1 MGRNASEDWDR
12 NILGAKIIADSTF
25 IGGPGFFFREFVVF
39 GGFGVLDKFRT
50 KVINFRKGCS
60 AFISSLARDGLW
72 QAAFQMFCHLHNF
85 TIKATVVTISAML
98 TACDFEAFFVGCN
111 RFPRINGLVL
121 TKKHAGH

>member
-1 MGRNASEDWDR
+1 MGRNVSDVWDR

-39 GGFGVLDKFRT
+39 LGIWCFRQNPNQSHE
-50 KVINFRKGCS
+50 NFRKGCS

-72 QAAFQMFCHLHNF
+72 QAAFQMFCHLHEF

-111 RFPRINGLVL
+111 RFPRINGL
-121 TKKHAGH
+121 

>member
-1 MGRNASEDWDR
+1 MGRNVSDVWDR
-12 NILGAKIIADSTF
+12 NILGAKIITDSTF
-25 IGGPGFFFREFVVF
+25 IWGPGFFFREFVGF
-39 GGFGVLDKFRT
+39 GVEFGVLDKIPT

-111 RFPRINGLVL
+111 RLPRINGL
-121 TKKHAGH
+121 